1 MKNKILDDHL
11 MEIPKASKEKKRP
24 KFKRPQSPILIG
36 FGRFFIAQIVMLM
49 FVSVF
54 GYALNVDTNGWKE
67 IFIFIP
73 IAIGSFLTMGI
84 VGYNIV
90 MGLEELTEDKILD
103 YGDGTL
109 GGIVIIILIFLTI
122 IISIFILYRNDI
134 DMWMVFSSIPIVLF
148 FVGLRWV
155 YDEILGKH

>member
-1 MKNKILDDHL
+1 
-11 MEIPKASKEKKRP
+11 
-24 KFKRPQSPILIG
+24 
-36 FGRFFIAQIVMLM
+36 
-49 FVSVF
+49 
-54 GYALNVDTNGWKE
+54 
-67 IFIFIP
+67 
-73 IAIGSFLTMGI
+73 MGI

-134 DMWMVFSSIPIVLF
+134 DMRMVFSSIPIVLF